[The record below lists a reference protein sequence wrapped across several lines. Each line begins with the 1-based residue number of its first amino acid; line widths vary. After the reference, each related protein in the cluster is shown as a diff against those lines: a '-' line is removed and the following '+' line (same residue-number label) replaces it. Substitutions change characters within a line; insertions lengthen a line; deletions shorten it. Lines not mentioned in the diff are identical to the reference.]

1 LFASLLAQCAIEWGV
16 NPLGDIVALLAGLE
30 FHFDLDFHDVPLQE
44 AENYIENLTSKY
56 ANLIFDQQTKV
67 HVRLQDGSLKVNL
80 AVVGALYIGIGQYGS
95 FRSGID
101 YMIKDA
107 KSLKQLVTSEI
118 VKNGMNEADIIE
130 SKRANCDPDKIRR
143 VLLAIDRLESK
154 QNLSSSDLSKEL
166 SKVRASVRNICDTLS
181 EEDAG
186 LFAISIKEAYWPS
199 DRNIPHLI
207 ERYKLVARE
216 EDILHYPVASIDQP
230 RVNKVL
236 KRN

>member
-1 LFASLLAQCAIEWGV
+1 M
-16 NPLGDIVALLAGLE
+16 ALLAGLE
-30 FHFDLDFHDVPLQE
+30 FHVDLDFHEVPLQE
-44 AENYIENLTSKY
+44 AESYLEKLTSKY
-56 ANLIFDQQTKV
+56 ANLIFDQQTEV
-67 HVRLQDGSLKVNL
+67 HVRLQDGSLKVTL

-107 KSLKQLVTSEI
+107 KSLKQLVASEI

-130 SKRANCDPDKIRR
+130 SKRAHCDPDKIRR

-154 QNLSSSDLSKEL
+154 PNLSSSDLSKEL
-166 SKVRASVRNICDTLS
+166 SKVRASVRNICGSLS

-186 LFAISIKEAYWPS
+186 LFAISIKEVYWPF
-199 DRNIPHLI
+199 DRDFPSLI

-230 RVNKVL
+230 RVNKAL
-236 KRN
+236 QRTSR